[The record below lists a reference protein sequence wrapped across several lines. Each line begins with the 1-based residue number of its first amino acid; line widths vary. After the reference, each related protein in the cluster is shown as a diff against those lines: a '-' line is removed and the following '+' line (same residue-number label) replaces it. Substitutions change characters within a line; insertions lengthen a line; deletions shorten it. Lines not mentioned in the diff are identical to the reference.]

1 MVLLGRSSRA
11 SAKRTRKQHTE
22 HAQHTQEQK
31 SAPTKSEQG
40 DAAGELEGP
49 RHPAHGWLKGQHA
62 LGFALAFAS
71 VLGLVL
77 TSVASTAGAA
87 VLGLRQVGTGATTIN
102 AGPGQNVS
110 LEIFLDTGG
119 LTLEGY
125 YVGVDID
132 RQGGTIS
139 GLSLTHQALPG
150 LFPDLFGAPVIDDAA
165 GTIRDSNQTTFTT
178 GLAPG
183 IYVLDII
190 SLTVDAYGPIDE
202 MLLTPGL
209 FGGQVLGLGGGSCP
223 GTTAGCS
230 VTTQSASIVPEPG
243 TALLMGLGLMGLGVS
258 GRGPARRRSASLQRN
273 ASDPIHTVL
282 DGVS

>member
-1 MVLLGRSSRA
+1 MKSFGQSSRA
-11 SAKRTRKQHTE
+11 SAKRTRTQRT
-22 HAQHTQEQK
+22 QHTQQQK
-31 SAPTKSEQG
+31 SAPTQSEQWG
-40 DAAGELEGP
+40 AAGELELLEGP
-49 RHPAHGWLKGQHA
+49 RHAAHGWLKSQHA
-62 LGFALAFAS
+62 LGFVLGLAS

-87 VLGLRQVGTGATTIN
+87 ILGLRETGTGLTTIT
-102 AGPGQNVS
+102 AGPGQSVS
-110 LEIFLDTGG
+110 LELFLDTEG

-125 YVGVDID
+125 YVGIDVD

-150 LFPDLFGAPVIDDAA
+150 LFADLFGAPVIDDAA
-165 GTIRDSNQTTFTT
+165 GTIRDDNQTTFTT

-190 SLTVDAYGPIDE
+190 SLTVDAYGPSDE

-230 VTTQSASIVPEPG
+230 VTTQSASIIPEPG
-243 TALLMGLGLMGLGVS
+243 TALLMGLGLMGLGFS
-258 GRGPARRRSASLQRN
+258 GNTARRRRRFVLPAKAPIPLCSA
-273 ASDPIHTVL
+273 L
-282 DGVS
+282 DGPC

>member
-1 MVLLGRSSRA
+1 V
-11 SAKRTRKQHTE
+11 
-22 HAQHTQEQK
+22 
-31 SAPTKSEQG
+31 
-40 DAAGELEGP
+40 
-49 RHPAHGWLKGQHA
+49 AHGWLKSQHA
-62 LGFALAFAS
+62 LGFVLGLAS

-87 VLGLRQVGTGATTIN
+87 VLGLRETGTGLTTIN
-102 AGPGQNVS
+102 AGPGQSVS
-110 LEIFLDTGG
+110 LELFLDTEG

-125 YVGVDID
+125 YVGIDVD

-150 LFPDLFGAPVIDDAA
+150 LFADLFGAPVIDNAA
-165 GTIRDSNQTTFTT
+165 GTIRDDNQTTFTT

-190 SLTVDAYGPIDE
+190 SLTVDAYGPSDE

-223 GTTAGCS
+223 GTSAGCT
-230 VTTQSASIVPEPG
+230 VTTQSASIIPEPG

-258 GRGPARRRSASLQRN
+258 GNTARRRRFALSAGDSTSLSS
-273 ASDPIHTVL
+273 AL
-282 DGVS
+282 DGPC